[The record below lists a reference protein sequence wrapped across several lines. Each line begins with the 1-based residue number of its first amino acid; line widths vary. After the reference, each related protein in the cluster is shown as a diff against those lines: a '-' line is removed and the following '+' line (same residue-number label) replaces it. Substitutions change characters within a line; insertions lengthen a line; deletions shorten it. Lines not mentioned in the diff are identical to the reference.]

1 MSDKAKKVHELLSL
15 REQILRAEDA
25 QAEKVHVSEWGVD
38 VWVRGLT
45 GSERDAIEDAML
57 RGRGKVDLGNFRAR
71 LLVKTVVDEDGA
83 RIFNDEDA
91 TALGTKSA
99 VALER
104 LVNVAMRLAGIRAG
118 DVEDLSKNSAP
129 GPSGGSTSD

>member
-15 REQILRAEDA
+15 RDQILRADDA
-25 QAEKVHVSEWGVD
+25 QAERVHVSEWGVD

-45 GSERDAIEDAML
+45 GAERDAIEDSMVK
-57 RGRGKVDLGNFRAR
+57 GRGKIDLGNFRAR
-71 LLVKTVVDEDGA
+71 LLVKTVVDEDGK

-91 TALGTKSA
+91 TALGAKSA
-99 VALER
+99 AALER

-118 DVEDLSKNSAP
+118 DVEELAKNSAP
-129 GPSGGSTSD
+129 GPSEGSTSN